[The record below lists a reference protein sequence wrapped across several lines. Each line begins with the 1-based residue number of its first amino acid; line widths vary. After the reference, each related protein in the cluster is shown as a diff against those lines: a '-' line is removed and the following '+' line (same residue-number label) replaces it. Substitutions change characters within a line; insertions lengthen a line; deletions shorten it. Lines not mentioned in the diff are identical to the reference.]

1 MIAEEIMRDEEEEE
15 KRKTEIEAEGSG
27 RTPSGRV

>member
-1 MIAEEIMRDEEEEE
+1 MIAEEIMRDDEEE
-15 KRKTEIEAEGSG
+15 KKRKAETEAEGSG